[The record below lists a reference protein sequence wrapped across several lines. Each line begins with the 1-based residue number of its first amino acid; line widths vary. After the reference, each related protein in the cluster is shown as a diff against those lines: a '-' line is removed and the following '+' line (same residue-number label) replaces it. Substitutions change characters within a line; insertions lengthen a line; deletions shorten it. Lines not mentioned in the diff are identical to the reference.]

1 MQSSDKPTTFQG
13 VPIGTQPSQHPKLP
27 DKYTSLPGP
36 SPAARAFPSP
46 PTTALPQ
53 AVDPA
58 LVESLLQSLRQQDSH
73 QQHQQQ
79 KSSRK
84 TPAHVSFFKNDYDYG
99 DDSDSEGNG
108 NKNDKDDDDD
118 EYLPL
123 QRKIYRG
130 SIVHYTGKQPSAF
143 FSSPLGADSLYLPY
157 QGDGAQAF
165 FQSTTTTN
173 NNEINNNN
181 NLLYYSQGGAAG
193 GLPLSPPQSTPQKR
207 PPHVIKGSSQPE
219 CKEEV
224 EDSDSDSDESD
235 FEASFIKKDK
245 RKKRKKK
252 DEASFVPVP
261 GDSTAVFMRA
271 PRRSKLFGREW
282 SPPLFLDFLRY
293 IYTGISSSTFS
304 LHY

>member
-13 VPIGTQPSQHPKLP
+13 VPIGTQPNQHPKLP

-46 PTTALPQ
+46 PTSALPQ

-79 KSSRK
+79 KPSRK
-84 TPAHVSFFKNDYDYG
+84 NPAHVKYFKSDYDYG
-99 DDSDSEGNG
+99 DDSEDDG

-123 QRKIYRG
+123 RRKIYRG
-130 SIVHYTGKQPSAF
+130 SVVHNTDKQPSAF
-143 FSSPLGADSLYLPY
+143 SSPPGADSVSLPY
-157 QGDGAQAF
+157 QGDGVQAL
-165 FQSTTTTN
+165 FQSTNNNN
-173 NNEINNNN
+173 NNEINNSVFNNNN
-181 NLLYYSQGGAAG
+181 NLQYYSRGGAGG

-207 PPHVIKGSSQPE
+207 HPHMIKGSSQPE
-219 CKEEV
+219 YKEED

-235 FEASFIKKDK
+235 FEASLIKKDK
-245 RKKRKKK
+245 RKKKKKK
-252 DEASFVPVP
+252 DEASIVPVP

-271 PRRSKLFGREW
+271 PRRSKLFGHEW
-282 SPPLFLDFLRY
+282 VSPLFIF
-293 IYTGISSSTFS
+293 
-304 LHY
+304 